1 MPRDV
6 RASAFPRWETTS
18 TAQPFRV
25 TCETLDN
32 DPHSL
37 ARIPGNY
44 PGRHIGK
51 MLHTL
56 RQQFRLDV
64 TGPWNMGENLRFC
77 RPWNPI
83 PPYLRSQDGES
94 ARYHAAADPTRPRRR
109 GDRIARFAAV
119 AHVRLWQKADITTD
133 RTMSAFGGRAD
144 IGVTLCNVP
153 LLTQSG

>member
-18 TAQPFRV
+18 TAQPLSGQLR
-25 TCETLDN
+25 
-32 DPHSL
+32 DPRQWPPQPRSDPWQLPRPTHWKDV
-37 ARIPGNY
+37 AHPPATIPAWRYG
-44 PGRHIGK
+44 PLEHGREPP
-51 MLHTL
+51 LL
-56 RQQFRLDV
+56 SAV
-64 TGPWNMGENLRFC
+64 ESN
-77 RPWNPI
+77 
-83 PPYLRSQDGES
+83 PPYLQSQDGES
-94 ARYHAAADPTRPRRR
+94 ARSHAAADPTRPRRR

-144 IGVTLCNVP
+144 IGGTLCNVP